1 MDYREAIAYIL
12 EIPKFTKKNS
22 LKHTKEFLN
31 RLGNP
36 ERERKII
43 HVAGT
48 NGKGSVCAY
57 MQSLLLSEKKTV
69 GFFTSPHLVKMNER
83 IRIDGEEISDE
94 LFLRTFHIVLDVVQN
109 MEREGKPHPTFF
121 EFLFGMAMAAFA
133 QRDVEYIILETG
145 LGGRMDATNAIE
157 HPFLTIITSISLDHT
172 EILGDTIEQ
181 IAAEKAGIIKPHVP
195 VIYAKGEEETAGV
208 IRAYAKKV
216 GAPCREISKN
226 AYEIQEIT
234 GKDIAFSGTNAYYEN
249 SIWRLRT
256 KALYQVENAM
266 LALEAM
272 RVIAGDEKHFARWKE
287 AMYGM
292 RWEGRMEEIKP
303 GVILDGAHNP
313 GAVKAFIET
322 VQAEQNGDSEQILL
336 FSAVREKEYET
347 MIRMLC
353 VSMDIRTYILTQ
365 IGGERGVSVT
375 ELETVFRKYTD
386 RTIITEENPGK
397 ALSTA
402 LREKGEKGRVY
413 CLGSLYL
420 IGAIK
425 ELIVG
430 GKEDA

>member
-121 EFLFGMAMAAFA
+121 EFLFGMAMTAFS
-133 QRDVEYIILETG
+133 QCNVEYIILETG
-145 LGGRMDATNAIE
+145 LGGRLDATNAIE

-181 IAAEKAGIIKPHVP
+181 IAAEKAGIIKPYVP
-195 VIYAKGEEETAGV
+195 VIYAKGEEESASV
-208 IRAYAKKV
+208 IRAYVKKV
-216 GAPCREISKN
+216 GAQCREISKN

-272 RVIAGDEKHFARWKE
+272 RVIAGEEKHFVRWKE

-292 RWEGRMEEIKP
+292 HWEGRMEEIKP

-322 VQAEQNGDSEQILL
+322 VQAEQNEDSEQILL

-365 IGGERGVSVT
+365 IGGERGVSVM

-386 RTIITEENPGK
+386 RTIIMEEDPGK

-402 LREKGEKGRVY
+402 LREKGENGRVY

>member
-1 MDYREAIAYIL
+1 MDYKEAIAYIL

-36 ERERKII
+36 ERGRKII

-57 MQSLLLSEKKTV
+57 MQSLLLSEEKKV

-109 MEREGKPHPTFF
+109 MKSEGKPHPTFF
-121 EFLFGMAMAAFA
+121 EFLFGMAMTAFA
-133 QRDVEYIILETG
+133 QCDVEYIILETG
-145 LGGRMDATNAIE
+145 LGGRLDATNAIE

-195 VIYAKGEEETAGV
+195 VIYAQGEEKSAGV
-208 IRAYAKKV
+208 IREYAKKV

-272 RVIAGDEKHFARWKE
+272 RVIAGEEKHFVRWKE
-287 AMYGM
+287 ALYEM

-322 VQAEQNGDSEQILL
+322 VKAEQNADSEQILL

-353 VSMDIRTYILTQ
+353 ASMDIKTYILTQ
-365 IGGERGVSVT
+365 IGGERGVSVM
-375 ELETVFRKYTD
+375 ELETVFQKYTD
-386 RTIITEENPGK
+386 RMIITEEDPRK
-397 ALSTA
+397 ALSVA

-430 GKEDA
+430 GKEYA